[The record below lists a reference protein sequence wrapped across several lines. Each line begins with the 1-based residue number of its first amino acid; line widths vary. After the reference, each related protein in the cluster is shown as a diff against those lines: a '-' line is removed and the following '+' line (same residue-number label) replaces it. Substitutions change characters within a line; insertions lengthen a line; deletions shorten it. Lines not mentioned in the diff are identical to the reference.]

1 MLGERI
7 IIPILKDKAKQP
19 IYEDGPKWHLS
30 KSGTPTMGGL
40 AFVIAIGVC
49 LLICS
54 GYLFLIGKEDNAVS
68 LLLSVTFSLLNA
80 AVGIIDDMTK
90 LRNNRNAGLTP
101 KAKLIL
107 QFIIA
112 FAFLIGRQ
120 YILNDGYHVNLTF
133 GKLDFGILY
142 YPITLIILVGII
154 NFANLTDG
162 IDGLASSVAFA
173 IGISLF
179 YISYSKSDS
188 ATFICAAMIG
198 ASVGFLVYNIHPAKI
213 FMGDTG
219 SLFLGAMVASVAME
233 LKNPLIAV
241 ISGAVYVIEGVSV
254 ILQVAFYKLC
264 KKRIFKMAPIHH
276 HLEQCGWEENKIC
289 IYAIIITLLF
299 CTISKMV
306 YV

>member
-1 MLGERI
+1 
-7 IIPILKDKAKQP
+7 
-19 IYEDGPKWHLS
+19 
-30 KSGTPTMGGL
+30 
-40 AFVIAIGVC
+40 
-49 LLICS
+49 
-54 GYLFLIGKEDNAVS
+54 
-68 LLLSVTFSLLNA
+68 
-80 AVGIIDDMTK
+80 
-90 LRNNRNAGLTP
+90 
-101 KAKLIL
+101 
-107 QFIIA
+107 
-112 FAFLIGRQ
+112 
-120 YILNDGYHVNLTF
+120 
-133 GKLDFGILY
+133 
-142 YPITLIILVGII
+142 
-154 NFANLTDG
+154 
-162 IDGLASSVAFA
+162 
-173 IGISLF
+173 
-179 YISYSKSDS
+179 
-188 ATFICAAMIG
+188 MIG

-276 HLEQCGWEENKIC
+276 HLEKCGWEENKIC